1 MYERG
6 KMMTLKNIKIVYA
19 EDESFIRANMVE
31 LLEFFSAN
39 VIAVENGN
47 DAYEMY
53 HKEKPDIVIAD
64 IQMSGM
70 NGLELAEKIRKNDK
84 KVQIIITTAYTNTEY
99 LLKAVELNIVKYL
112 LKPIPLVELEKVL
125 NTCMENIV
133 RLDNPRKYFNE
144 KDYYD
149 TKTKQL
155 IVGDEEVYLDFH
167 EKKFFELLIKTPG
180 RIISYDELENTIWR
194 NGMSTSAVRSLVFNL
209 RNKLPEGV
217 IKNVPKVGYKAVVK
231 E

>member
-133 RLDNPRKYFNE
+133 RLDNPRKYF
-144 KDYYD
+144 
-149 TKTKQL
+149 
-155 IVGDEEVYLDFH
+155 H
-167 EKKFFELLIKTPG
+167 C
-180 RIISYDELENTIWR
+180 WR
-194 NGMSTSAVRSLVFNL
+194 
-209 RNKLPEGV
+209 
-217 IKNVPKVGYKAVVK
+217 
-231 E
+231 